1 MPMKIAILAASNNK
15 NLELASVFQ
24 EIARQMGHQAQVID
38 LIEQELPLYTP
49 KEQTINGIP
58 EQVKKLAAMLIDS
71 EGMIFVAPE
80 YNGGIP
86 PVLTNAIAWLSVSGE
101 DWRACFNGKSAMIA
115 THSGGGGHHVL
126 SALRNQL
133 SYIGMNVVGRQ
144 IITNKNK
151 SLNHDSAQE
160 VIAQLIKIT

>member
-1 MPMKIAILAASNNK
+1 MKISILAASNNK
-15 NLELASVFQ
+15 NLKLAHKFQ
-24 EIARQMGHQAQVID
+24 EIAQQIGQITRLID
-38 LIEQELPLYTP
+38 LVEQELPLFSP

-58 EQVKKLAAMLIDS
+58 NKVKELANLLIDS
-71 EGMIFVAPE
+71 DAMIFVAPE

-86 PVLTNAIAWLSVSGE
+86 PVLTNAIAWLSVSGD

-115 THSGGGGHHVL
+115 TYSGGGGHNVL
-126 SALRNQL
+126 LAMRAQL

-151 SLNHDSAQE
+151 SFNPESAKE
-160 VIAQLIKIT
+160 VISQLIKIT